1 MDMIDPEIMVPHN
14 LEVIWRVGR
23 PKKGPRKNIIFGAIY
38 YPPRARKKEKIK
50 THILETLHLLMA
62 RYPEAEI
69 CIGGDKNELKLD
81 DIVHGIPGLKQVM
94 TPPTHKTK
102 TIDVILTTM
111 RDSYK
116 QVQIINP
123 VEADA
128 NENPVI
134 TMVYSLYPG
143 TIKMK

>member
-1 MDMIDPEIMVPHN
+1 MLEMEGYGSSCANRKTKRGGGVAIIYNTEDMNMMDPEIMIPHN
-14 LEVIWRVGR
+14 LEVIWRVGC

-81 DIVHGIPGLKQVM
+81 EIVNGIPGLKQVM

-111 RDSYK
+111 RDSY
-116 QVQIINP
+116 
-123 VEADA
+123 
-128 NENPVI
+128 
-134 TMVYSLYPG
+134 
-143 TIKMK
+143 